1 MTYRLSYVLKEYR
14 WAKRVGVREL
24 ARQIGVSAPTLNRI
38 ERGGNPDGTSL
49 AKILRWLL
57 GEC

>member
-1 MTYRLSYVLKEYR
+1 MTYRLSSVLKEYR

-38 ERGGNPDGTSL
+38 ERGGNPDGASL